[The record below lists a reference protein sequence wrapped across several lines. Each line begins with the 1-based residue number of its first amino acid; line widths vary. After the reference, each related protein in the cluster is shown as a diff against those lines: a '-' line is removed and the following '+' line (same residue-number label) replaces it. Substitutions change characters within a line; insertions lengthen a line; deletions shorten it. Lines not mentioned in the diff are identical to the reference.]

1 MYVCYNTRVIHTTLK
16 KTGSIHIFT
25 KWFSCIALRYCLPFQ
40 HNPTN
45 EIQQKNLHKATTFD
59 TRDEVEQ
66 FSILFNLIIIFCF
79 TYFDQPIWSMGN
91 GYTFQTNANALRFPL
106 MLFHS
111 NSNAFNVIFAFF
123 SFSFFSFS
131 CYVFE
136 CRVKFSCCEQ
146 VFTNFMVVFKCECSL
161 NFCI

>member
-16 KTGSIHIFT
+16 KQAAYIYLLNDSVASHCAIVCHSNIIRQM
-25 KWFSCIALRYCLPFQ
+25 KY
-40 HNPTN
+40 N
-45 EIQQKNLHKATTFD
+45 KKKLHKATTFD

-91 GYTFQTNANALRFPL
+91 GYTFQTNALRFPL

-123 SFSFFSFS
+123 SFSFFFFLVL
-131 CYVFE
+131 CF
-136 CRVKFSCCEQ
+136 RV
-146 VFTNFMVVFKCECSL
+146 
-161 NFCI
+161 